1 MPDTRNAKDF
11 FPQICRFYDPKD
23 LAIDVLIWVNIVE
36 FTRRKE
42 TENVYTSRKPW
53 QLVYNKLFVGQ
64 FILSVSTYSKP

>member
-36 FTRRKE
+36 NTRRKE
-42 TENVYTSRKPW
+42 SEMHTRPGNLDS
-53 QLVYNKLFVGQ
+53 
-64 FILSVSTYSKP
+64 

>member
-36 FTRRKE
+36 YIHKEKRNRKCLHVQE
-42 TENVYTSRKPW
+42 ALAASI
-53 QLVYNKLFVGQ
+53 Q
-64 FILSVSTYSKP
+64 